1 MADIAP
7 SGKVEAGSTETSG
20 PKKTLSTTGVTI
32 NAMALIAPGA
42 FLWITF
48 QLQAAQTGPDGN
60 TTGLDMWQGVFF
72 ALIVAF
78 MTAISYSQMAKIY
91 PEAGY
96 GSAYYFAEK
105 TFIDKE
111 EHKHYRWAR
120 LAKLVT
126 GWAAHLFYWVYPGVM
141 VTFMAILVSYIAGLF
156 GATDGSGNPGLPI
169 YINVIV
175 ALVFAALVGFIAM
188 RGINGSTLTSL
199 IVNIIQLVTLV
210 FFSVLAIVYR
220 IANPDHANFIS
231 DKDGNAIGHA
241 DGFSIIFPHSL
252 SSVLFQST
260 IAILILVG
268 FESCTALGAEAKDA
282 RKSVPRGV
290 LLSLLIQ
297 GVFAYLIQ
305 YLAANLALS
314 DKLVYNGTDASGKAF
329 TAVGINAAA
338 NSQAPIGDMMRVFG
352 DSLLGGIGFGLTVT
366 MAVTVGLAIL
376 GTTLACINTGVRVSY
391 AMAKDQEMPEV
402 MGLMHGRFATP
413 VAGVWI
419 LTGVSAIIGA
429 IGVFNTVIQTG
440 VGIASNLGTFILYG
454 LICIWTVI
462 AFAGRK
468 EHNVI
473 LHLIVPIVGLILN
486 ILMVGTIFYLAFVAG
501 GNSSV
506 EGYIALGFALVW
518 GIITLVYVILNNSR
532 TGRKLIHP
540 EDYKDKMM
548 SGV

>member
-1 MADIAP
+1 MADVSP
-7 SGKVEAGSTETSG
+7 TTEVSPAATGG
-20 PKKTLSTTGVTI
+20 PKRTLSTTGVTI

-60 TTGLDMWQGVFF
+60 TTSLDMWQGVFF

-78 MTAISYSQMAKIY
+78 LTAISYSQMAKIY
-91 PEAGY
+91 PDAGY

-156 GATDGSGNPGLPI
+156 GATDGNGNPGLPTF
-169 YINVIV
+169 INVIV
-175 ALVFAALVGFIAM
+175 ALVFAALIGFIAM

-199 IVNIIQLVTLV
+199 IVNIIQLTTLV

-220 IANPDHANFIS
+220 VVNPDHANFVT
-231 DKDGNAIGHA
+231 DPGKNTIGHS
-241 DGFSIIFPHSL
+241 DGFSIIVPHSL

-268 FESCTALGAEAKDA
+268 FESCTALGAEAKDPK
-282 RKSVPRGV
+282 RSVPRGV

-297 GVFAYLIQ
+297 GVFAYLVQ
-305 YLAANLALS
+305 YLAANLAVS
-314 DKLVYNGTDASGKAF
+314 DQLTYSGTDASGKAV
-329 TAVGINAAA
+329 TYYGLNAASQ
-338 NSQAPIGDMMRVFG
+338 SQAPIGDMMRLFG
-352 DSLLGGIGFGLTVT
+352 DKLLGGIGFGLTVT

-391 AMAKDQEMPEV
+391 AMAKDEEMPEV
-402 MGLMHGRFATP
+402 MSLMHGRFATP

-429 IGVFNTVIQTG
+429 VGVFNTVIQTG

-454 LICIWTVI
+454 LICIWTII

-468 EHNVI
+468 EHNFI
-473 LHLIVPIVGLILN
+473 LHIIVPVLGLILN
-486 ILMVGTIFYLAFVAG
+486 LLMVATIFFLAFVAG

-506 EGYIALGFALVW
+506 EGFIAIGFALVW
-518 GIITLVYVILNNSR
+518 GIITLVYVLISNSR
-532 TGRKLIHP
+532 SGRKLIHP
-540 EDYKDKMM
+540 EGHKEKIL
-548 SGV
+548 SKV